1 MPLCRISFQ
10 WSVSQGLPK
19 AERMELI
26 TEKTV
31 HFFIPWIF
39 PVPSW
44 TQTTRNVI
52 LKFIFREEYIA
63 LSLQKNHLSVFGLT
77 KMSFEAILFCSVHW
91 IARTWG
97 LSWMFVTAAIGSEHW
112 RPLQCAYDL
121 WGQRFMWLRQREREQ
136 KELGN
141 HWNTETVVK
150 LATGAQVQPL
160 RPLNLSA

>member
-1 MPLCRISFQ
+1 MPLLQNI
-10 WSVSQGLPK
+10 LPVVCVRGPPWGREDVANNRK
-19 AERMELI
+19 P
-26 TEKTV
+26 V
-31 HFFIPWIF
+31 HFFFPWIC
-39 PVPSW
+39 PVHSW
-44 TQTTRNVI
+44 TQTIINAI

-63 LSLQKNHLSVFGLT
+63 LRLQKNHPSIFGLT
-77 KMSFEAILFCSVHW
+77 KISFEAVLFWSVYW

-97 LSWMFVTAAIGSEHW
+97 LPWMFVTAAIGSEHW

-121 WGQRFMWLRQREREQ
+121 WGQRFIWPRQREREQ

-150 LATGAQVQPL
+150 LAMGAQVQPL